1 MGELF
6 LAPNDLL
13 QLFILSAIWGASFI
27 LIKHGGESFPPAW
40 MALLRLAFGSAF
52 LAVAM
57 RVKRAPA
64 PPRSLIPFLLLLSLF
79 NNAIPFTLIAWGEH
93 SIPSGLASIL
103 NATTTLW
110 VLIISF
116 ITVPATRNLRVA
128 AGVAV
133 GFVGVAIAV
142 RGTGSHGNAA
152 QPIGVIL
159 VGLAAISYAIGTVLA
174 KTRLK
179 QHDPLGLATVQL
191 SVATAMMLPLALLGP
206 LPTAVS
212 AVSLGSVAALG
223 VLGTGLAYILY
234 YGLLTRVSAVQIQS
248 VTYILPL
255 WGLMWGLIDG
265 EPLGWMSGVGV
276 AVVLVGLALLRR

>member
-1 MGELF
+1 M
-6 LAPNDLL
+6 ASRDIA
-13 QLFILSAIWGASFI
+13 QLVFLSAIWGASFI
-27 LIKHGGESFPPAW
+27 LIKFGGQSFPPAW

-64 PPRSLIPFLLLLSLF
+64 PPRSLLPFLMLLSLF

-110 VLIISF
+110 VLVFSF
-116 ITVPATRNLRVA
+116 LTVPATRSLRTA
-128 AGVAV
+128 LGVAV

-142 RGTGSHGNAA
+142 LSTGRHQGAA
-152 QPIGVIL
+152 ELAG
-159 VGLAAISYAIGTVLA
+159 VGLVAVAAISYAIGTVLA
-174 KTRLK
+174 KTKLK
-179 QHDPLGLATVQL
+179 LHDPLGLATVQL
-191 SVATAMMLPLALLGP
+191 SVATAMMLPVALIGP
-206 LPTAVS
+206 WPTAVS
-212 AVSLGSVAALG
+212 TLSLASVAALG
-223 VLGTGLAYILY
+223 VLGTGLAYLLY

-248 VTYILPL
+248 VTYILPV
-255 WGLMWGLIDG
+255 WGLMWGLLDG

-276 AVVLVGLALLRR
+276 AVVLAGLVLLRR